1 MSSSNSSKEKIPSPF
16 RSRLLKYATT
26 ERLASRCLVKKG
38 FLAKEI
44 ETFGWRIQGRG
55 PGPAPSSL
63 IFRPNWGPN
72 GRKHFLE
79 TAPPFSKGLDTPPPP
94 HPPRRYVKV
103 WIRHC
108 LLSLLIDLKTSTT
121 TSTRFSQNR
130 ELAREQASLILAGK
144 RYSLRHSTTSF
155 SENVVVTEIGQY
167 QILEGLPVSAIGKGL
182 NLLQ

>member
-26 ERLASRCLVKKG
+26 ERLASRCLAKKG

-44 ETFGWRIQGRG
+44 ETFEWRIQGRG

-63 IFRPNWGPN
+63 IFRPNWPKTFFGDRRP
-72 GRKHFLE
+72 
-79 TAPPFSKGLDTPPPP
+79 PPFSKGLDDP
-94 HPPRRYVKV
+94 PPRRYVKF

-108 LLSLLIDLKTSTT
+108 PLSLLIDLRTSTT
-121 TSTRFSQNR
+121 TSTRFSENR
-130 ELAREQASLILAGK
+130 ELAREQASVILAGK

>member
-1 MSSSNSSKEKIPSPF
+1 MADLGE
-16 RSRLLKYATT
+16 
-26 ERLASRCLVKKG
+26 
-38 FLAKEI
+38 
-44 ETFGWRIQGRG
+44 G
-55 PGPAPSSL
+55 PGT
-63 IFRPNWGPN
+63 R
-72 GRKHFLE
+72 
-79 TAPPFSKGLDTPPPP
+79 DPPPP
-94 HPPRRYVKV
+94 PLFLDQTEARMAENIFWRPPPRRYVKV

-130 ELAREQASLILAGK
+130 ELAREQASVILAGK

>member
-44 ETFGWRIQGRG
+44 ETFEWRIQGRG

-79 TAPPFSKGLDTPPPP
+79 TAPPPFLRVLMTL
-94 HPPRRYVKV
+94 PRRYVKV

-108 LLSLLIDLKTSTT
+108 LLIDLKTSTT

-130 ELAREQASLILAGK
+130 ELAREQASVILAGK

>member
-1 MSSSNSSKEKIPSPF
+1 MSSSNSSKEEIPSPF
-16 RSRLLKYATT
+16 RSRLLKYATA

-38 FLAKEI
+38 L
-44 ETFGWRIQGRG
+44 ETFQWRIQGRVG
-55 PGPAPSSL
+55 GPAPSSL

-79 TAPPFSKGLDTPPPP
+79 TAPPP
-94 HPPRRYVKV
+94 HFLRVLMTPPRRYVKF

-121 TSTRFSQNR
+121 TSTRFSQNL
-130 ELAREQASLILAGK
+130 ELAREQASVILAGK

>member
-1 MSSSNSSKEKIPSPF
+1 MSGG
-16 RSRLLKYATT
+16 SRGGARDPPPPPL
-26 ERLASRCLVKKG
+26 
-38 FLAKEI
+38 FLDQ
-44 ETFGWRIQGRG
+44 T
-55 PGPAPSSL
+55 
-63 IFRPNWGPN
+63 

-79 TAPPFSKGLDTPPPP
+79 TAAPP
-94 HPPRRYVKV
+94 HFLRVLMTPPPRRYVKF

-108 LLSLLIDLKTSTT
+108 PLSLLIDLRTSTT
-121 TSTRFSQNR
+121 TSTRFSENR
-130 ELAREQASLILAGK
+130 ELAREQASVILAGK

>member
-16 RSRLLKYATT
+16 RSRQLKCATT
-26 ERLASRCLVKKG
+26 ERLASRRPVKKG
-38 FLAKEI
+38 FLATKI
-44 ETFGWRIQGRG
+44 ETFQWRIPPPPPLFLDQTEARM
-55 PGPAPSSL
+55 AEN
-63 IFRPNWGPN
+63 IFWRPP
-72 GRKHFLE
+72 
-79 TAPPFSKGLDTPPPP
+79 PPFLRVLMNTPPPS
-94 HPPRRYVKV
+94 PRRYVKV

-108 LLSLLIDLKTSTT
+108 LLSLLTDLKTSTT

-130 ELAREQASLILAGK
+130 ELAREQASVILAGK

>member
-1 MSSSNSSKEKIPSPF
+1 MAENIF
-16 RSRLLKYATT
+16 
-26 ERLASRCLVKKG
+26 
-38 FLAKEI
+38 
-44 ETFGWRIQGRG
+44 WR
-55 PGPAPSSL
+55 PP
-63 IFRPNWGPN
+63 
-72 GRKHFLE
+72 
-79 TAPPFSKGLDTPPPP
+79 PPFSKGLDDPP
-94 HPPRRYVKV
+94 PPRRYVKV

-108 LLSLLIDLKTSTT
+108 LLIDLKTSTT

-130 ELAREQASLILAGK
+130 ELAREQASVILAGK

>member
-1 MSSSNSSKEKIPSPF
+1 MAENIF
-16 RSRLLKYATT
+16 
-26 ERLASRCLVKKG
+26 
-38 FLAKEI
+38 
-44 ETFGWRIQGRG
+44 WR
-55 PGPAPSSL
+55 PP
-63 IFRPNWGPN
+63 
-72 GRKHFLE
+72 
-79 TAPPFSKGLDTPPPP
+79 PPFLRVLIPPPPPP